1 MFVCVCVQCL
11 LESASPELRVWSS
24 SVPYL
29 NISTLGMTV
38 LVKASGQFHCG
49 SQGTPTILFE
59 TVHCHSFQPFSRE
72 FRKRET
78 LMGWV
83 LTCFDAPNTTNN
95 IVFSHLCFASLLYR
109 SVIPPVPQEPHSF
122 EKNRNY
128 ILIWNISIYLSFIQ
142 TTNCKFTV
150 TKANKMIVMMN
161 NTWKTSCAEWKCM

>member
-72 FRKRET
+72 FRKTET

-83 LTCFDAPNTTNN
+83 LTCFDAPNTTSN

-109 SVIPPVPQEPHSF
+109 SVIPYKGCLYPKSLIHLKKIETIFWFRIYP
-122 EKNRNY
+122 Y
-128 ILIWNISIYLSFIQ
+128 ICLSSKQQI
-142 TTNCKFTV
+142 
-150 TKANKMIVMMN
+150 ANSLSQKPIR
-161 NTWKTSCAEWKCM
+161 W